1 MPEATTMRKK
11 LLIAL
16 GTVAL
21 LAGGYYLL
29 QWLLVSDV
37 MRAELE
43 RQLSAYLQQPVTIKS
58 ARAAIFPRVALDLDS
73 VVVGAQQS
81 ISLGEVRLVTGLRP
95 LLSRRVEQAEVRVRD
110 GRIILPLPFTLT
122 PELGPAVSEPAAV
135 ALISIQSIELREI
148 TLVSGGQEW
157 LVNADSAVIG
167 DRLEVPDLTAS
178 GPGTKLRASG
188 ALTSISGLQGQFTA
202 QAEPL
207 GVDELLAF
215 GSGLSRSPAD
225 GNTPAAAPTAI
236 NLVIALTAPMG
247 RIAGYDFRGLTT
259 TASISP
265 AGLALAPLS
274 VSSFGGS
281 FAGRLDVNTT
291 RTTPAMK
298 LAGRVDSLDVSTV
311 LQAAGSQGGVT
322 GTLGGT
328 VALSA
333 SGTET
338 QALLRSARG
347 SVAAT
352 IANGT
357 MPGLDMVRPIV
368 LAFGKPSGAPPPGSG
383 STFTRIGGNFALADG
398 AITSDDLTMT
408 SRDFDLAG
416 RGTVHLA
423 SGGLSARANVVLSSE
438 LTSQAGVDLRRYAQ
452 EDGHVVVP
460 AVLGGTLQKPTVTL
474 DVAAAAR
481 RALTNELERR
491 TRSLLE
497 GLFKRKK

>member
-1 MPEATTMRKK
+1 MRK
-11 LLIAL
+11 LLVAL
-16 GTVAL
+16 LALLVL

-43 RQLSAYLQQPVTIKS
+43 RQLSTYLQQPVTIKS
-58 ARAAIFPRVALDLDS
+58 ARAAVFPRVALALDS
-73 VVVGAQQS
+73 VVVGTQQS
-81 ISLGEVRLVTGLRP
+81 ISIDEVRIVTGLRP
-95 LLSRRVEQAEVRVRD
+95 LLSRRVEQAEVRVRN
-110 GRIILPLPFTLT
+110 GRLTLPLPFTLT
-122 PELGPAVSEPAAV
+122 PDVGPAVSTPAAV
-135 ALISIQSIELREI
+135 ALISIQSIQLRAI

-157 LVNADSAVIG
+157 LVDADSAVTG
-167 DRLEVPDLTAS
+167 DRLDVSGLTAS
-178 GPGTKLRASG
+178 GPTTKLRATG
-188 ALTSISGLQGQFTA
+188 ALTSISGLQGEFTA

-215 GSGLSRSPAD
+215 GSGLSSSPAA
-225 GNTPAAAPTAI
+225 GGSQAAAAAPTPMRLRI
-236 NLVIALTAPMG
+236 TLTAPAG
-247 RIAGYDFRGLTT
+247 RIAGYDFRDLTT

-265 AGLALAPLS
+265 AGVALAPLR
-274 VSSFGGS
+274 VSAFGGT
-281 FAGRLDVNTT
+281 FAGRLDVNTA
-291 RTTPAMK
+291 RATPAMT
-298 LAGRVDSLDVSTV
+298 LAGRVDSLDVPTV
-311 LQAAGSQGGVT
+311 LQAAGSQGGIT

-352 IANGT
+352 IVNGT
-357 MPGLDMVRPIV
+357 MPGLDLVRPIV
-368 LAFGKPSGAPPPGSG
+368 LAFGKPSGAPPAGSG
-383 STFTRIGGNFALADG
+383 STFTRLGGNFALADG
-398 AITSDDLTMT
+398 AITSEDLAMA

-416 RGTVHLA
+416 RGAVHLA
-423 SGGLSARANVVLSSE
+423 SGALAARTNIVLSPE

-452 EDGHVVVP
+452 EDGRVVVP
-460 AVLGGTLQKPTVTL
+460 ATLGGTLQQPTVSL

-491 TRSLLE
+491 TRSLLDD
-497 GLFKRKK
+497 LFNKRKK

>member
-1 MPEATTMRKK
+1 MRK

-16 GTVAL
+16 LALVVL

-58 ARAAIFPRVALDLDS
+58 ARAAIFPRVALALDS

-81 ISLGEVRLVTGLRP
+81 ISFDDVRIVTGLRP
-95 LLSRRVEQAEVRVRD
+95 LLSRRVEQAEVRVRN
-110 GRIILPLPFTLT
+110 GRLILPLPFTLT
-122 PELGPAVSEPAAV
+122 PDAGPAVSTPAAV
-135 ALISIQSIELREI
+135 ALISIQSIQLRAI

-157 LVNADSAVIG
+157 LVDADSAVTG
-167 DRLEVPDLTAS
+167 DRLDVTELTAS
-178 GPGTKLRASG
+178 GPTTKLRATG
-188 ALTSISGLQGQFTA
+188 ALTSISGLQGKFTA

-215 GSGLSRSPAD
+215 GSGLSSPIA
-225 GNTPAAAPTAI
+225 GASTQAAAAPTPMHLTI
-236 NLVIALTAPMG
+236 TLTAPAG
-247 RIAGYDFRGLTT
+247 RMAGYDFRGLST

-274 VSSFGGS
+274 VTSFGGT
-281 FAGRLDVNTT
+281 FAGRLDVNTA
-291 RTTPAMK
+291 RATPAMK
-298 LAGRVDSLDVSTV
+298 LAGRVDSLDVPTV

-352 IANGT
+352 IVNGT
-357 MPGLDMVRPIV
+357 MPGLDLVRPIV
-368 LAFGKPSGAPPPGSG
+368 LAFGKPSGAPPAGSG
-383 STFTRIGGNFALADG
+383 STFTRLGGNFALADG
-398 AITSDDLTMT
+398 AITSDDLTMA

-416 RGTVHLA
+416 RGAVHLA
-423 SGGLSARANVVLSSE
+423 SGALTARTNVVLSSE
-438 LTSQAGVDLRRYAQ
+438 LTAQAGVDLRRYAQ
-452 EDGHVVVP
+452 EDGRVVVP
-460 AVLGGTLQKPTVTL
+460 ATLGGTLQQPTVSL

-491 TRSLLE
+491 TRSLLD